1 MELCVCLLVM
11 GGTDQ
16 TVGKQTFNS
25 FLSKAKAKYA
35 EYQAS
40 QAQSQQA
47 QGPGQGQYVQNDSSY
62 GYNNAQQQGR
72 NQAQMYGEESAA
84 GWTRTG
90 SAVGGGRGGASNWTR
105 EQRYVV

>member
-1 MELCVCLLVM
+1 MM
-11 GGTDQ
+11 GGINQ

-47 QGPGQGQYVQNDSSY
+47 QGQGQYGQNDSSY
-62 GYNNAQQQGR
+62 GHNNAQQQGR